1 MVRHQGPHVGIAV
14 RPASATDRAGIQR
27 VLRELH
33 LDAADGVTL
42 PNVRQE
48 AQTFVA
54 TDGDHVVGVAVATFV
69 DYGNGPYGTLE
80 ELVVDASSR
89 GAGTGTRLLDQCR
102 SWLEAFGAEV
112 VFASAISEDAAQFYL
127 SAGFTRCTGPWL
139 FWAFESVRP

>member
-1 MVRHQGPHVGIAV
+1 MV
-14 RPASATDRAGIQR
+14 RPAATTDRTEIRR

-33 LDAADGVTL
+33 PDGADSVTL
-42 PNVRQE
+42 PHVRQE

-69 DYGNGPYGTLE
+69 DYGHGPYGAVE

-102 SWLEAFGAEV
+102 SWLEASGAEV
-112 VFASAISEDAAQFYL
+112 VFVSAISEDAAECYL
-127 SAGFTRCTGPWL
+127 SVGFTRCTGPWL
-139 FWAFESVRP
+139 FWVPQPPEREPSLVAEP